1 VKGHPEGAD
10 TGSSRDL
17 LHHLRKSMLPIF
29 EWDRAADVLAKRIA
43 GEQVMVRKAEKNRDR
58 SFEQLLPVF
67 LSDGLANFGQLLDPA
82 AVGETVA
89 FLRAQPGYAGHHR
102 VSSDGVLRPFAE
114 LAAGQRYCA
123 YSPETVLAAPHL
135 LALANR
141 PAVVDF
147 VERAMGCVPTL
158 YSVNAWWSFPV
169 AGEPWPPNSQHFH
182 RDDDDF
188 RFFTFFAYLTD
199 VNGLEDGPNQL
210 LPGSQTKAGLE
221 ALIGAARGE
230 GRLDAA
236 GVADP
241 WAAFGIQWPQP
252 ADLVERVFGPR
263 VVSTCGP
270 RGTSFLADTRALHRG
285 HMPRASARLI
295 FWARFGLGPNTNS
308 SDTDLAAG
316 PVGRKMLGST
326 VEETPRMRYV
336 NRLLV
341 KY

>member
-1 VKGHPEGAD
+1 MKGHPEGAE

-29 EWDRAADVLAKRIA
+29 EWDRAADALAKRIA
-43 GEQVMVRKAEKNRDR
+43 GEQVMVRKSEKNRDR
-58 SFEQLLPVF
+58 SFEPLLPGF
-67 LSDGLANFGQLLDPA
+67 LADGLANFGRLLDPA
-82 AVGETVA
+82 AVAETVA
-89 FLRAQPGYAGHHR
+89 FLKSQPGYAGHHR
-102 VSSDGVLRPFAE
+102 VSSDGILRPFAE

-123 YSPETVLAAPHL
+123 YAPETVLAAPHL

-221 ALIGAARGE
+221 TLIGAAGRE
-230 GRLDAA
+230 GRL
-236 GVADP
+236 GSVPDP
-241 WAAFGIQWPQP
+241 WSSFSVQWPQP
-252 ADLVERVFGPR
+252 VDLVERVFGPQI
-263 VVSTCGP
+263 VSTLGP
-270 RGTSFLADTRALHRG
+270 RGTCFLADTRALHRG
-285 HMPRASARLI
+285 HMPKASARLI

-316 PVGRKMLGST
+316 PVAREMVGSPVDESLRT
-326 VEETPRMRYV
+326 KYV
-336 NRLLV
+336 NRLLLR
-341 KY
+341 Y